1 MDQTTE
7 TVATEQQPVQP
18 DVQTTTTLTSEPT
31 TEQPKEVDFQSLI
44 PEAYKEEKSLQN
56 FSNMDDFVKSY
67 LHSQKLVGSEKISVP
82 NKYATDDDWK
92 DVYKKLGTP
101 ENADGYKYDLPE
113 DHRIEDDTLKSF
125 SNEAVKL
132 GLLPHQAQGIMKYY
146 NDVINKGVDD
156 QTAQMKVSQ
165 EESEKELR
173 KEYGATFDRQI
184 QSAKNLAHS
193 TLGKEFVTDTLLQ
206 DGSRLGD
213 NPQVIKAFVNLANK
227 LSEDTMVKGDQV
239 PYLTVPEINKQIAS
253 LQQPGSA
260 YWDKKNPSH
269 LDAVAEVQTLIQK
282 KNNEEAVE

>member
-7 TVATEQQPVQP
+7 QETVQP
-18 DVQTTTTLTSEPT
+18 DVQTTTTLASDT
-31 TEQPKEVDFQSLI
+31 TEQPKEVDFQTLI

-67 LHSQKLVGSEKISVP
+67 LHSQKLVGSEKINVP
-82 NKYATDDDWK
+82 NKYSTDEDWK
-92 DVYKKLGTP
+92 QVYKKLGTP

-113 DHRIEDDTLKSF
+113 DHRIEDDVLKNF

-146 NDVINKGVDD
+146 NDVINEGMND
-156 QTAQMKVSQ
+156 QAAQMKVSQ
-165 EESEKELR
+165 EESAKELR

-213 NPQVIKAFVNLANK
+213 NPTLIKAFVNLANK
-227 LSEDTMVKGDQV
+227 LSEDVMVKGDSV
-239 PYLTVPEINKQIAS
+239 PYLTVPEINKQIAA
-253 LQQPGSA
+253 LQQEGSA
-260 YWDKKNPSH
+260 YWDKKHPGH
-269 LDAVAEVQTLIQK
+269 AEAVEEVAALIRK
-282 KNNEEAVE
+282 KNNEENVE

>member
-7 TVATEQQPVQP
+7 TVVNEQQPVQP
-18 DVQTTTTLTSEPT
+18 DVQTTTTLASETT
-31 TEQPKEVDFQSLI
+31 TEQPKEVDFKSLI

-67 LHSQKLVGSEKISVP
+67 LHSEKLVGSEKISVP
-82 NKYATDDDWK
+82 NKYSTDDDWK
-92 DVYKKLGTP
+92 QVYKKLGTP

-146 NDVINKGVDD
+146 NDIINKGMDD
-156 QTAQMKVSQ
+156 QTAQMKVAQ

-193 TLGKEFVTDTLLQ
+193 TLGKEFITDTLLQ

-213 NPQVIKAFVNLANK
+213 NPTVIKAFVNLANK
-227 LSEDTMVKGDQV
+227 LSEDTMVKGDSV
-239 PYLTVPEINKQIAS
+239 PYLTVPEINKQIAA
-253 LQQPGSA
+253 LQQEGSA
-260 YWDKKNPSH
+260 YWDKRHPGH
-269 LDAVAEVQTLIQK
+269 TDAVQEVQALIRK
-282 KNNEEAVE
+282 KNNEENVE

>member
-7 TVATEQQPVQP
+7 QETVQP
-18 DVQTTTTLTSEPT
+18 DVQTTTTLASDI
-31 TEQPKEVDFQSLI
+31 TEQPKEVDFQTLI

-67 LHSQKLVGSEKISVP
+67 LHSQKLVGSEKINVP
-82 NKYATDDDWK
+82 NKYSTDEDWK
-92 DVYKKLGTP
+92 QVYKKLGTP

-113 DHRIEDDTLKSF
+113 DHRIEDDVLKNF

-146 NDVINKGVDD
+146 NDVINEGMND
-156 QTAQMKVSQ
+156 QAAQMKVSQ
-165 EESEKELR
+165 EESAKELR

-213 NPQVIKAFVNLANK
+213 NPTLIKAFVNLANK
-227 LSEDTMVKGDQV
+227 LSEDVMVKGDSV
-239 PYLTVPEINKQIAS
+239 PYLTVPEINKQIAA
-253 LQQPGSA
+253 LQQEGSA
-260 YWDKKNPSH
+260 YWDKKHPGH
-269 LDAVAEVQTLIQK
+269 AEAVEEVAALIRK
-282 KNNEEAVE
+282 KNNEENVE

>member
-7 TVATEQQPVQP
+7 AVATEQQPVQP
-18 DVQTTTTLTSEPT
+18 DVQTTTTLASDI
-31 TEQPKEVDFQSLI
+31 TEQPKEIDFKTLI
-44 PEAYKEEKSLQN
+44 PEDYKEEKSLQN

-67 LHSQKLVGSEKISVP
+67 LHSQKLVGSEKINVP
-82 NKYATDDDWK
+82 NKYSTDEDWK

-113 DHRIEDDTLKSF
+113 DHRIEDDVLKNF

-156 QTAQMKVSQ
+156 QTAHMKVSQ

-184 QSAKNLAHS
+184 QSAKNLAHA

-213 NPQVIKAFVNLANK
+213 NPTVIKAFVGLANK
-227 LSEDTMVKGDQV
+227 LSEDVMVKGDSV
-239 PYLTVPEINKQIAS
+239 PFLTVPEINKQIAS
-253 LQQPGSA
+253 LQQEGSA
-260 YWDKKNPSH
+260 YWDKRHPGH
-269 LDAVAEVQTLIQK
+269 AEAVEEVAALIRK
-282 KNNEEAVE
+282 KNNEENVE

>member
-18 DVQTTTTLTSEPT
+18 DVQTTTTLTSDTT
-31 TEQPKEVDFQSLI
+31 TEQPKELDFQTLI

-67 LHSQKLVGSEKISVP
+67 LHSQSLVGADKIAVP
-82 NKYATDDDWK
+82 NKYATDEDWK
-92 DVYKKLGTP
+92 EVYKKLGTP

-113 DHRIEDDTLKSF
+113 DHRIEEDVLKNF
-125 SNEAVKL
+125 NDEAVKL

-146 NDVINKGVDD
+146 NDVINKGMDN
-156 QTAQMKVSQ
+156 QTAQMKVAQ

-184 QSAKNLAHS
+184 QSAKNLAHA
-193 TLGKEFVTDTLLQ
+193 TLGKEFINDTILQ

-213 NPQVIKAFVNLANK
+213 NPQVIKAFVSLANK

-253 LQQPGSA
+253 LQQEGSA
-260 YWDKKNPSH
+260 YWNKNHPGH
-269 LDAVAEVQTLIQK
+269 TEAVNEVAALIRK
-282 KNNEEAVE
+282 KNNEENVE

>member
-7 TVATEQQPVQP
+7 TVVNEQPIQP
-18 DVQTTTTLTSEPT
+18 DVQTTTTLASDT
-31 TEQPKEVDFQSLI
+31 TEQPKEVDFQTLI

-67 LHSQKLVGSEKISVP
+67 LHSQKLVGSEKINVP
-82 NKYATDDDWK
+82 NKYSTDEDWK
-92 DVYKKLGTP
+92 QVYKKLGTP

-113 DHRIEDDTLKSF
+113 DHRIEDDVLKNF

-146 NDVINKGVDD
+146 NDVINEGMND

-165 EESEKELR
+165 EESAKELR

-213 NPQVIKAFVNLANK
+213 NPTLIKAFVNLANK
-227 LSEDTMVKGDQV
+227 LSEDVMVKGDSV
-239 PYLTVPEINKQIAS
+239 PYLTVPEINKQIAA
-253 LQQPGSA
+253 LQQEGSA
-260 YWDKKNPSH
+260 YWDKKHPGH
-269 LDAVAEVQTLIQK
+269 AEAVEEVAALIRK
-282 KNNEEAVE
+282 KNNEENVE

>member
-7 TVATEQQPVQP
+7 AVVNEQQPIQP
-18 DVQTTTTLTSEPT
+18 DVQTTTTLASDIT

-56 FSNMDDFVKSY
+56 FANMDDFVKSY
-67 LHSQKLVGSEKISVP
+67 LHSQKLVGSEKINVP
-82 NKYATDDDWK
+82 NKYATDEDWK

-101 ENADGYKYDLPE
+101 ENADDYKYDLPE
-113 DHRIEDDTLKSF
+113 DHRIEDDVLKNF
-125 SNEAVKL
+125 SGEAVKL

-146 NDVINKGVDD
+146 NDVINKGMDD
-156 QTAQMKVSQ
+156 QTAQIKVSQ

-193 TLGKEFVTDTLLQ
+193 TLGKEFITETLLQ

-213 NPQVIKAFVNLANK
+213 NPTVIKAFVNLANK
-227 LSEDTMVKGDQV
+227 LSEDTMVKGAQV
-239 PYLTVPEINKQIAS
+239 PYLTVPEINKQITS

-260 YWDKKNPSH
+260 YWDKRNPGH
-269 LDAVAEVQTLIQK
+269 ADAVEEVAALIRK
-282 KNNEEAVE
+282 KNNEENVE

>member
-7 TVATEQQPVQP
+7 QETVQP
-18 DVQTTTTLTSEPT
+18 DVQTTTTLASDT

-56 FSNMDDFVKSY
+56 FANMDDFVKSY

-82 NKYATDDDWK
+82 NKYATDEDWK

-113 DHRIEDDTLKSF
+113 DHRIEDDVLKNF

-156 QTAQMKVSQ
+156 QTAHMKVSQ
-165 EESEKELR
+165 EESAKELR

-213 NPQVIKAFVNLANK
+213 NPTLIKAFVNLANK
-227 LSEDTMVKGDQV
+227 LSEDVMVKGDSV

-253 LQQPGSA
+253 LQQEGSA
-260 YWDKKNPSH
+260 YWDKKHPGH
-269 LDAVAEVQTLIQK
+269 AEAVEEVAALIRK
-282 KNNEEAVE
+282 KNNEENVE

>member
-7 TVATEQQPVQP
+7 AVATEQQPVQT
-18 DVQTTTTLTSEPT
+18 DEQTTTTLTSDTT
-31 TEQPKEVDFQSLI
+31 TEQPKELDFQTLI

-67 LHSQKLVGSEKISVP
+67 LHSQKLVGADKIAVP
-82 NKYATDDDWK
+82 NKYATDEDWK
-92 DVYKKLGTP
+92 QVYKKLGTP
-101 ENADGYKYDLPE
+101 EKAEDYKYNLPE
-113 DHRIEDDTLKSF
+113 DHRIEEDVLKNF
-125 SNEAVKL
+125 NNEAVKL

-146 NDVINKGVDD
+146 NDVINKGMDN
-156 QTAQMKVSQ
+156 QTAQMKLAQ

-184 QSAKNLAHS
+184 QSAKNLAHA
-193 TLGKEFVTDTLLQ
+193 TLGKEFINDTILQ

-213 NPQVIKAFVNLANK
+213 NPQVIKAFVSLANK

-253 LQQPGSA
+253 LQQEGSA
-260 YWDKKNPSH
+260 YWNKNHPGH
-269 LDAVAEVQTLIQK
+269 AEAVEEVAALIRK
-282 KNNEEAVE
+282 KNNEENVE

>member
-18 DVQTTTTLTSEPT
+18 DVQTTTTLTSETT
-31 TEQPKEVDFQSLI
+31 TEQPKEVDFKSLI

-67 LHSQKLVGSEKISVP
+67 LHSQKLVGADKIAVP
-82 NKYATDDDWK
+82 NKYATDEDWK

-101 ENADGYKYDLPE
+101 DNAESYKYDLPKE
-113 DHRIEDDTLKSF
+113 STIDQDALNNF
-125 SNEAVKL
+125 SQEAVKL

-146 NDVINKGVDD
+146 SDVINKGNDD
-156 QTAQMKVSQ
+156 QQAQMKVAQ

-184 QSAKNLAHS
+184 QSAKNLAHA
-193 TLGKEFVTDTLLQ
+193 TLGKEFINDTLLQ

-213 NPQVIKAFVNLANK
+213 NPQVIKAFVSLANK
-227 LSEDTMVKGDQV
+227 LSEDTIVKGDQV

-253 LQQPGSA
+253 LQQEGSA
-260 YWDKKNPSH
+260 YWDKKNPGH
-269 LDAVAEVQTLIQK
+269 DEAVKEVQALIRK
-282 KNNEEAVE
+282 KNNEENVE

>member
-7 TVATEQQPVQP
+7 TVVNEQPIQP
-18 DVQTTTTLTSEPT
+18 DVQTTTTLASDT
-31 TEQPKEVDFQSLI
+31 TEQPKEIDFQSLI

-56 FSNMDDFVKSY
+56 FANMDDFVKSY
-67 LHSQKLVGSEKISVP
+67 LHSQKLVGSEKINVP
-82 NKYATDDDWK
+82 NKYSTDDDWK
-92 DVYKKLGTP
+92 QVYKKLGTP

-113 DHRIEDDTLKSF
+113 DHRIEDDVLKSF

-156 QTAQMKVSQ
+156 QTAHMKVSQ

-184 QSAKNLAHS
+184 QSAKNLAHA
-193 TLGKEFVTDTLLQ
+193 TLGKEFVTDTILQ

-213 NPQVIKAFVNLANK
+213 NPQVIKAFVGLANK

-253 LQQPGSA
+253 LQQQGSA
-260 YWDKKNPSH
+260 YWDKKHPGH
-269 LDAVAEVQTLIQK
+269 TEAVEEVAALIRK
-282 KNNEEAVE
+282 KNNEENVE

>member
-7 TVATEQQPVQP
+7 QETVQP
-18 DVQTTTTLTSEPT
+18 DVQTTTTLASDT

-44 PEAYKEEKSLQN
+44 PEAYKEEKSLHN

-82 NKYATDDDWK
+82 NKYATDQDWK
-92 DVYKKLGTP
+92 EVYKKLGTP

-113 DHRIEDDTLKSF
+113 DHRIEDDVLKSF

-146 NDVINKGVDD
+146 NDVINEGMND
-156 QTAQMKVSQ
+156 QAAQMKVSQ
-165 EESEKELR
+165 EESAKELR

-213 NPQVIKAFVNLANK
+213 NPTLIKAFVNLANK
-227 LSEDTMVKGDQV
+227 LSEDVMVKGDSV
-239 PYLTVPEINKQIAS
+239 PYLTVPEINKQIAA
-253 LQQPGSA
+253 LQQEGSA
-260 YWDKKNPSH
+260 YWDKKHPGH
-269 LDAVAEVQTLIQK
+269 AEAVEEVAALIRK
-282 KNNEEAVE
+282 KNNEENVE

>member
-7 TVATEQQPVQP
+7 AVATEQQPVQP
-18 DVQTTTTLTSEPT
+18 DVQTTTTLTSDTT
-31 TEQPKEVDFQSLI
+31 TEQPKEIDFKTLI

-67 LHSQKLVGSEKISVP
+67 LHSQKLVGSEKINVP
-82 NKYATDDDWK
+82 NKYATDEDWK

-101 ENADGYKYDLPE
+101 DNADGYKYDFPE
-113 DHRIEDDTLKSF
+113 EHKIDEDTLKNF
-125 SNEAVKL
+125 SEEAVKL
-132 GLLPHQAQGIMKYY
+132 GLLPHQANGIMKYY
-146 NDVINKGVDD
+146 NDVINKGSDE
-156 QTAQMKVSQ
+156 QQAQMKIAQ
-165 EESEKELR
+165 EESVKELR

-193 TLGKEFVTDTLLQ
+193 TLGKDFINNTILQ

-213 NPQVIKAFVNLANK
+213 NPQVIKAFVSLANK

-239 PYLTVPEINKQIAS
+239 PYLTVPEINKQIAA

-260 YWDKKNPSH
+260 YWDKRNPGH
-269 LDAVAEVQTLIQK
+269 ADAVEEVAALIRK
-282 KNNEEAVE
+282 KNNEENVE